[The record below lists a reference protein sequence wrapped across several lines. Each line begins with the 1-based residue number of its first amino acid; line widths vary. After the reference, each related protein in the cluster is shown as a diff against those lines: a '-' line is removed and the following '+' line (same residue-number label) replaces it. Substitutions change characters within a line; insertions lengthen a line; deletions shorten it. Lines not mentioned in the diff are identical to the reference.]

1 MKKLFITFCFGF
13 ILILPLFAGGV
24 TESGPVYTEGE
35 IAYIEGDVILK
46 GEPAEFG
53 ATVHSG
59 DTVKTGASSYCDIVF
74 GDENVFRIHENS
86 IAAVDFSKAEINL
99 NAGSLSAVF
108 NKIAGTGTG
117 GKEAFKIRTPHTVAG
132 VRGTVFFLKV
142 ENENSSYVCTCH
154 GSVHYEDYKSG
165 NEKNTEKYHHGAI
178 RYFVDG
184 RKIKTEEG
192 KLLYHDDSSMEDVAK
207 RISLKIPW
215 GIKP

>member
-1 MKKLFITFCFGF
+1 MKKTIYNILFWIHTDTSPFRRGSDRIRPGIYRRRDRIYRGRCNSEGRTGG
-13 ILILPLFAGGV
+13 IRGNCPLWGYGKNRRVFLLR
-24 TESGPVYTEGE
+24 Y
-35 IAYIEGDVILK
+35 
-46 GEPAEFG
+46 
-53 ATVHSG
+53 
-59 DTVKTGASSYCDIVF
+59 VF

-192 KLLYHDDSSMEDVAK
+192 KLLYHDDSSMEDVAETYFPEK
-207 RISLKIPW
+207 SP
-215 GIKP
+215 GE